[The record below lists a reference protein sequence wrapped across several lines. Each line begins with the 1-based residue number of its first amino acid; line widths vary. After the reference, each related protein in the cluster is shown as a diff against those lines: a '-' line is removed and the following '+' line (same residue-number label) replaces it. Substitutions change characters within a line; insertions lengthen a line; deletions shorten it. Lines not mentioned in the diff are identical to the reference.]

1 MTLHCQDFLTTR
13 GYFLYMSS
21 VGMMNIT
28 LAILVVFESRGLR
41 KSYIHFSNN
50 TISVSTVIISL
61 GNYIWGI

>member
-1 MTLHCQDFLTTR
+1 
-13 GYFLYMSS
+13 
-21 VGMMNIT
+21 MMNIT

-41 KSYIHFSNN
+41 KCYIHFSNN